1 MSENFLILIETYNM
15 TNSNV
20 CQLLSIMEE
29 SYCYKK
35 KFITN
40 LSSFIQENV
49 KDPFTKQNIM
59 YKLNQLLKTKI
70 EEKEYNNQIEEIIRE
85 LFKKLTLN
93 LFEKEKENNKLN
105 QSVTLYMKQIDEN
118 VKKGNLINNNNNLK
132 KCNTNRNNLTISD
145 NEINKLKLKVITQQK
160 TISNTKNSI
169 DKINTSFN
177 KVNELIKSSNFNN
190 SSIDANKIANALDE
204 CKNVVQ
210 NLSKGLNIE
219 INNNNKNKKK
229 ISLNKKINSNKK
241 SNMNIKDILRQSM
254 QKDNLVNA
262 KNLKDKKLP
271 QQIFKEYFIN
281 LSKFSKEIID
291 YSMNDDNENSEI

>member
-1 MSENFLILIETYNM
+1 M
-15 TNSNV
+15 
-20 CQLLSIMEE
+20 
-29 SYCYKK
+29 
-35 KFITN
+35 
-40 LSSFIQENV
+40 
-49 KDPFTKQNIM
+49 
-59 YKLNQLLKTKI
+59 
-70 EEKEYNNQIEEIIRE
+70 
-85 LFKKLTLN
+85 
-93 LFEKEKENNKLN
+93 
-105 QSVTLYMKQIDEN
+105 
-118 VKKGNLINNNNNLK
+118 
-132 KCNTNRNNLTISD
+132 
-145 NEINKLKLKVITQQK
+145 ITQQK
-160 TISNTKNSI
+160 TISNTKISI

-190 SSIDANKIANALDE
+190 SSIDANKITNALAE

-219 INNNNKNKKK
+219 INNNNKNKNKKK

-281 LSKFSKEIID
+281 LSKFSKTMID

>member
-1 MSENFLILIETYNM
+1 M
-15 TNSNV
+15 
-20 CQLLSIMEE
+20 
-29 SYCYKK
+29 
-35 KFITN
+35 
-40 LSSFIQENV
+40 
-49 KDPFTKQNIM
+49 
-59 YKLNQLLKTKI
+59 
-70 EEKEYNNQIEEIIRE
+70 
-85 LFKKLTLN
+85 
-93 LFEKEKENNKLN
+93 
-105 QSVTLYMKQIDEN
+105 
-118 VKKGNLINNNNNLK
+118 
-132 KCNTNRNNLTISD
+132 
-145 NEINKLKLKVITQQK
+145 ITQQK

-177 KVNELIKSSNFNN
+177 KVNELLKSTNFNN
-190 SSIDANKIANALDE
+190 SSIDANKITNALAE

-219 INNNNKNKKK
+219 INNNNKNKQK
-229 ISLNKKINSNKK
+229 ISLNKKIISNKK

-281 LSKFSKEIID
+281 LSKFSKTMID